1 VTSRLHRTAS
11 GALPF
16 ETTTAQGD
24 SMPIDDEPPPSRPL
38 SPPAMA
44 AWLTMAYRGSQTVIA
59 ATKLGVP
66 DALGKGP
73 RTSAEVAQAIDTRP
87 DMMHRLLRALAAFDV
102 VRDLGDGRFELT
114 PVGDSLR
121 ADAPGSVRPLAL
133 MYGSD
138 SSWEACGRLAEC
150 IRTGKTAYRILH
162 GVDNLFPYL
171 DKDPQQARI
180 FDAGQSASAALVG
193 AIAAQ
198 AYDFSGVGRVVDV
211 GGGRGTVLA
220 SILKAHPGLRGTLI
234 DLPRVAQG
242 AAAHFLEEGLAD
254 RAEAVGGDMFEGVPA
269 GGDLYLLSHVI
280 HDWGDDDSIRIL
292 RSCRRAMTA
301 GAKLVIL
308 DRVMPE
314 RIEPS
319 LEVQVK
325 VVQDITMMIAHG
337 SARERTAREFE
348 ALLDAAGLRLRG
360 ILPTPAPV
368 SLVEATA
375 RS

>member
-1 VTSRLHRTAS
+1 ML
-11 GALPF
+11 
-16 ETTTAQGD
+16 
-24 SMPIDDEPPPSRPL
+24 MDDESPSPLPPPAL
-38 SPPAMA
+38 A
-44 AWLTMAYRGSQTVIA
+44 AWLTMAYRGSQVVIA

-73 RTSAEVAQAIDTRP
+73 LTSAEVAQATGTRP
-87 DMMHRLLRALAAFDV
+87 ETMHRLLRALAAFEV
-102 VRDLGDGRFELT
+102 VRDLGDGTFELT
-114 PVGDSLR
+114 PVGDCLR
-121 ADAPGSVRPLAL
+121 GDAPNSVRALAL

-138 SSWEACGRLAEC
+138 SSWQASGQLAEC
-150 IRTGKTAYRILH
+150 VRTGQTAYRILH

-180 FDAGQSASAALVG
+180 FDAGQSSAAAMVG
-193 AIAAQ
+193 AVAAQ
-198 AYDFSGVGRVVDV
+198 SYDFTGIGRIVDV

-220 SILKAHPGLRGTLI
+220 SILNAYPNLRGTLF

-242 AAAHFLEEGLAD
+242 AAESFAKAGLAG
-254 RAEAVGGDMFEGVPA
+254 RAESVGGDMFDGVPA

-280 HDWGDDDSIRIL
+280 HDWGDADAVRVL
-292 RSCRRAMTA
+292 QSCRRAM
-301 GAKLVIL
+301 GPRSMLVIL

-337 SARERTAREFE
+337 AARERTTREFE
-348 ALLDAAGLRLRG
+348 ALLGAADLRLQR
-360 ILPTPAPV
+360 IVPTPAPV
-368 SLVEATA
+368 SLIEAA
-375 RS
+375 LA